1 MGALSLSFFSTSVRV
16 SRFKKI
22 PRNNISC
29 QFENISHFN
38 LFAAG
43 FEFPI
48 MDKFFVCIVFAG
60 MIVTTVSG
68 RPTEEEES
76 DGTQMLSPYLDGTVV
91 EGRPK
96 ETIEKDG
103 TISLEFESPEIKLSG
118 CVRRTDEERDC
129 HSQLCQQQQ
138 QRVASRRC
146 GIPKMC
152 SRIVGCVESAE
163 LPGNEKLNCH

>member
-1 MGALSLSFFSTSVRV
+1 MG
-16 SRFKKI
+16 
-22 PRNNISC
+22 
-29 QFENISHFN
+29 
-38 LFAAG
+38 
-43 FEFPI
+43 FPI

-103 TISLEFESPEIKLSG
+103 TISLEFESPEIEAKWLRQEDRRRKGLPLTTIPTTTTTSG
-118 CVRRTDEERDC
+118 EPTI
-129 HSQLCQQQQ
+129 
-138 QRVASRRC
+138 

-152 SRIVGCVESAE
+152 S
-163 LPGNEKLNCH
+163 